1 MLTDAVVGP
10 YARLRPGTVIGEQAK
25 VGNFVEVKKSQ
36 LGQGSTV
43 NHLSY
48 LGDAQLGSDVNIG
61 AGTITANYDGMQK
74 HRTLIGDQSKTGAN
88 SVLVAPVQ
96 LGSQVTIAAGS
107 TITKDVADGEL
118 AIGRSRQANKPG
130 WAGRTG

>member
-1 MLTDAVVGP
+1 
-10 YARLRPGTVIGEQAK
+10 
-25 VGNFVEVKKSQ
+25 
-36 LGQGSTV
+36 
-43 NHLSY
+43 
-48 LGDAQLGSDVNIG
+48 
-61 AGTITANYDGMQK
+61 MQK

-96 LGSQVTIAAGS
+96 VGSQVTIAAGS